1 MLRRLFVALFI
12 AIFGLVSV
20 PVTVPHFGTEAVA
33 QTKKAKRDNRS
44 LLQRLFGAKPREEK
58 PLFGGSKIRKFKPKP
73 KRKGP
78 AAVEAPAAAL
88 AEVQPKSPDARK
100 VLVIGDFVAGGT
112 AWGLDQN
119 FANEPKIVIIDKSE
133 ADSGLVRVDQFD
145 WNAELTKRLNEVQ
158 PDLVVVALGA
168 NDRQQMRDD
177 NARSAI
183 RSPGW
188 EATYT
193 QRITGMIDTLKLYG
207 RPYFWVGAVP
217 MRQTQASA
225 DMNYLNELFKPRV
238 EAGGGYFVDVWSG
251 FANEEGR
258 YITSGPDVEGQT
270 RQLRTGDG
278 INFTRAGRLKLAFYV
293 EREIR
298 RQTGFGSGGIDL
310 LATVTQGNQIEIGPD
325 GTKRLV
331 GPIISLNNPLPGM
344 SGDLVGDAPPTAP
357 TEESLQYK
365 IIVKG
370 EALPDVAGRV
380 DDFAWPPRPPAVVIP
395 AKAPEPLAD
404 AAGAPIPQARPE
416 AVAN

>member
-20 PVTVPHFGTEAVA
+20 PVTVPHFAIEAAA
-33 QTKKAKRDNRS
+33 QTKKVKQRDNRT
-44 LLQRLFGAKPREEK
+44 LLQRLFGGEPREQK
-58 PLFGGSKIRKFKPKP
+58 PLSKIIRKLKPKKKSARP
-73 KRKGP
+73 
-78 AAVEAPAAAL
+78 EAPAVPVV
-88 AEVQPKSPDARK
+88 EVMAKNPDARK
-100 VLVIGDFVAGGT
+100 VLVIGDFVAGGL
-112 AWGLDQN
+112 AWGLEQV
-119 FANEPKIVIIDKSE
+119 FANEPKITIIDKS
-133 ADSGLVRVDQFD
+133 DPNSGLVRIDQID
-145 WNAELTKRLNEVQ
+145 WNAELPKQLNELQ

-168 NDRQQMRDD
+168 NDRQQMRGD

-183 RSPGW
+183 RSESW
-188 EATYT
+188 EATYV
-193 QRITGMIDTLKLYG
+193 QRIAGLVETLKLYG
-207 RPYFWVGAVP
+207 RPYFWMGATP

-225 DMNYLNELFKPRV
+225 DMNYLNGLFRPRV
-238 EAGGGYFVDVWSG
+238 EGGGGHFVDVWSG

-310 LATVTQGNQIEIGPD
+310 LATVTQGNQIEIAPD

-331 GPIISLNNPLPGM
+331 GPIISLNNPLPGS
-344 SGDLVGDAPPTAP
+344 SGELAGATPPTAP
-357 TEESLQYK
+357 TEESLQFK
-365 IIVKG
+365 VIVEG
-370 EALPDVAGRV
+370 EALPEVAGRV
-380 DDFAWPPRPPAVVIP
+380 DDFAWPPKPPAYVIP

-404 AAGAPIPQARPE
+404 AAGAPIPQARPD

>member
-1 MLRRLFVALFI
+1 MLRRLFVVLLI

-20 PVTVPHFGTEAVA
+20 PVAVPHFGNEAAA
-33 QTKKAKRDNRS
+33 QTKKVKNPS

-58 PLFGGSKIRKFKPKP
+58 PLFGKIRKIKPK
-73 KRKGP
+73 KKKSNQQ
-78 AAVEAPAAAL
+78 VAPAAPVV
-88 AEVQPKSPDARK
+88 EVMAKDPDARK
-100 VLVIGDFVAGGT
+100 VLVIGDFVGSGV
-112 AWGLDQN
+112 AWGLEQV
-119 FANEPKIVIIDKSE
+119 FANEPKIMIIDKSE
-133 ADSGLVRVDQFD
+133 AESGLVRVDQLD
-145 WNAELTKRLNEVQ
+145 WNAQLPKQLNELQ

-168 NDRQQMRDD
+168 NDRQQIRGDTTR
-177 NARSAI
+177 AAI
-183 RSPGW
+183 RSQSW
-188 EATYT
+188 EAVYT
-193 QRITGMIDTLKLYG
+193 PRIAGLVDTLKLYG
-207 RPYFWVGAVP
+207 RPYFWVGAAP

-225 DMNYLNELFKPRV
+225 DMSYLNELFRPRV
-238 EAGGGYFVDVWSG
+238 VSGGGHFVDVWSG

-310 LATVTQGNQIEIGPD
+310 LATVTQGNQIEIAPD

-331 GPIISLNNPLPGM
+331 GPVISLNNPLPG
-344 SGDLVGDAPPTAP
+344 SSAELVGAAPAAAP
-357 TEESLQYK
+357 TEESLQFK
-365 IIVKG
+365 VIVKG

-404 AAGAPIPQARPE
+404 AAGDAPIPQARPE